1 MSVELLAPI
10 SDETLSSIGLL
21 PKQIIGKTIPIHTQ
35 QEGLPDL
42 KNVAIAIVGL
52 TEVRNSFFP
61 NKPYNLP
68 DFRKAFYQLYPGN
81 WNLNVVDLGDLPN
94 GETAEDSYFALQE
107 ICLHLR
113 QLNIVPIVIGGS
125 HDLIYP
131 LYRSFTNGNQ
141 LVNLV
146 SIDSQFDFSQ
156 QEELISGRSYMSK
169 IIMEQP
175 NLLYNYTNIGY
186 QSYYIAQ
193 EELDLMEKLFFET
206 YRLGT
211 FSNDVSVAEPL
222 VRDADI
228 VSIDMK
234 ALSWQSTGDPQGLPN
249 GIDSKTICALARY
262 SGISDRLG
270 IFGLFELPSTAVFHK
285 LLAQIVWYFIEGV
298 SLRFG
303 EYPVA
308 TSQGFKR
315 YTVTLSDRDLVFY
328 QSELSERWWV
338 EITNE
343 NYLDNKSK
351 TTALLPCNHREYQD
365 ACNDILPERWW
376 KATKRG

>member
-10 SDETLSSIGLL
+10 SEEILSSIGLL
-21 PKQIIGKTIPIHTQ
+21 PKQIIGKTISIHT
-35 QEGLPDL
+35 EKSGLPEF
-42 KNVAIAIVGL
+42 KNADIALIGVS
-52 TEVRNSFFP
+52 EIRNSFFP
-61 NKPYNLP
+61 NTQYNLS

-81 WNLNVVDLGDLPN
+81 WSLTLVDLGDLPN
-94 GETAEDSYFALQE
+94 GETVEDTYFALQE
-107 ICLHLR
+107 ICTQLR
-113 QLNIVPIVIGGS
+113 QTNVIPVIFGGS

-131 LYRSFTNGNQ
+131 LYRSFSAGSQ

-193 EELDLMEKLFFET
+193 EELDLMEKLFFES

-211 FSNDVSVAEPL
+211 FSHDVSFAEPL
-222 VRDADI
+222 VREADI
-228 VSIDMK
+228 VSVDMK
-234 ALSWQSTGDPQGLPN
+234 ALSWQSTADPQGLPN

-270 IFGLFELPSTAVFHK
+270 IFGLFELPSTPVFHQ
-285 LLAQIVWYFIEGV
+285 LLAQIIWYFIEGV

-303 EYPVA
+303 EYPVL

-328 QSELSERWWV
+328 QSQVSERWWV
-338 EITNE
+338 EVTNE
-343 NYLDNKSK
+343 NYLDNKTK
-351 TTALLPCNHREYQD
+351 TTALLPCNLREYQD

>member
-1 MSVELLAPI
+1 MSLELLAPI
-10 SDETLSSIGLL
+10 SDETVSSIGLL

-52 TEVRNSFFP
+52 TEIRNSFFP
-61 NKPYNLP
+61 NKPYDLH

-81 WNLNVVDLGDLPN
+81 WNLNIVDLGDLPD

-113 QLNIVPIVIGGS
+113 QLNIIPIVIGGS

-131 LYRSFTNGNQ
+131 LYRSFTSGNQ

-146 SIDSQFDFSQ
+146 SVDSQFDFSQ

-193 EELDLMEKLFFET
+193 EELDLMEKLFFES
-206 YRLGT
+206 YRLGS

-222 VRDADI
+222 LRDADI
-228 VSIDMK
+228 VGIDMK
-234 ALSWQSTGDPQGLPN
+234 ALSWQSTGDPQGMPN

-262 SGISDRLG
+262 SGISDRLS
-270 IFGLFELPSTAVFHK
+270 IFGLFELPSTLIFHK

-298 SLRFG
+298 NLRFG
-303 EYPVA
+303 EYPVL

-351 TTALLPCNHREYQD
+351 TMALLPCSHREYQD

>member
-1 MSVELLAPI
+1 MSLELLAPI
-10 SDETLSSIGLL
+10 SDETVSSIGLL

-52 TEVRNSFFP
+52 TEIRNSFFP
-61 NKPYNLP
+61 NKPYDLH

-81 WNLNVVDLGDLPN
+81 WNLNIVDLGDLPD

-113 QLNIVPIVIGGS
+113 QLNIIPIVIGGS

-146 SIDSQFDFSQ
+146 SVDSQFDFSQ

-193 EELDLMEKLFFET
+193 EELDLMEKLFFES
-206 YRLGT
+206 YRLGS

-222 VRDADI
+222 LRDADI
-228 VSIDMK
+228 VGIDMK
-234 ALSWQSTGDPQGLPN
+234 ALSWQSTGDPQGMPN

-262 SGISDRLG
+262 SGISDRLS
-270 IFGLFELPSTAVFHK
+270 IFGLFELPSTLIFHK

-298 SLRFG
+298 NLRFG
-303 EYPVA
+303 EYPVL

-351 TTALLPCNHREYQD
+351 TMALLPCSHREYQD